1 MNSQDRTA
9 HHTPVILITGA
20 ARRIGAAIAGH
31 LHAAGARVVI
41 HYRSSEQEAQAL
53 RTHLETVRPDSA
65 ALISGDLT
73 DTDALASRAIAA
85 FGRLDGLV
93 NNASGFY
100 PTPMGR
106 VDEAQWNDLMGSN
119 LKAPFFLSQA
129 LAPEL
134 ARNRG
139 TIVNLVDIHGHKPL
153 KDHPV
158 YSMAKAGLIMMTRS
172 LAKELG
178 PDVRVNAVAPG
189 AILWPETGMEHSVK
203 QTILDR
209 TALKRPGAPEDIA
222 DAVAFL
228 MLKALYVTG
237 QILAVDGGRSLNL

>member
-1 MNSQDRTA
+1 MENSEKS
-9 HHTPVILITGA
+9 PVILITGA
-20 ARRIGAAIAGH
+20 AKRIGAAIARH
-31 LHAAGARVVI
+31 LHSQGARVI
-41 HYRSSEQEAQAL
+41 LHYRDSETAALALQNALETERPRSTARIQSDLRDTPGL
-53 RTHLETVRPDSA
+53 RT
-65 ALISGDLT
+65 
-73 DTDALASRAIAA
+73 LASRAIAA

-100 PTPMGR
+100 PTPQGR
-106 VDEAQWNDLMGSN
+106 VDETQWDDLMGSN

-134 ARNRG
+134 ARHG
-139 TIVNLVDIHGHKPL
+139 GAIVNLADVHGQKPL

-158 YSMAKAGLIMMTRS
+158 YSIAKAGLIMMTQS

-189 AILWPETGMEHSVK
+189 AILWPETNPDAAV
-203 QTILDR
+203 QQAILDR
-209 TALKRPGAPEDIA
+209 TALKRPGTPEGIA
-222 DAVAFL
+222 AAVAFL
-228 MLKALYVTG
+228 LLKAPYITG